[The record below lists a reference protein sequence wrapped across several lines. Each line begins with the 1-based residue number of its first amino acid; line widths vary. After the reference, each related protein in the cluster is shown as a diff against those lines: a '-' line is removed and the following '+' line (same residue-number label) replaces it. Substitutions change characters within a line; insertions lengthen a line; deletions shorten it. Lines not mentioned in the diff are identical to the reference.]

1 MEQQLRTDLL
11 VIGGGFGGL
20 FAAIEARKLG
30 VRDVLIVDKGAV
42 GLTGQSRMAAGA
54 TIFVHP
60 GDDVEEWAD
69 AVFRGQQGLC
79 NQDMVESFL
88 AHSTERLRE
97 IEALGVVYRKSS
109 GDRYVRMPSR
119 GLAPARMTLFPQ
131 YRGRTGGTAL
141 TSALHARAIELG
153 VRFCNKL
160 FISDLIVQDGRVA
173 GAVGCHR
180 RTGEFFVFPS
190 RAVVVAACDCS
201 FRGNY
206 ACVEATTG
214 DAFGMAHRAGVD
226 LCNMEF
232 LCSNT
237 GPVRFNF
244 EGTGPAGQLG
254 ARFRN
259 SSDEAFM
266 SRYRPEGDRAELNFI
281 VQAMAHEVRSGNGP
295 PFYFDFRGLPEG
307 LERGYMA
314 MGGWMPRNLTRLR
327 EAGMTPFGTRADWTI
342 NVQTLRGGIKTDL
355 GCMSNLPGL
364 FAAGTAHSMGPGLF
378 NGWSSG
384 RSIWSGWAAG
394 RSAAAWVRGGDA
406 APPHPDRVGELRGRL
421 HEHPIDAD
429 RGDLSLHDV
438 TLRLQRCLFA
448 YETSVMKSQA
458 SLERARRE
466 VTAIA
471 EEALPRVR
479 VRDLHEFVRFQET
492 RNMLLTAELFLTA
505 SLLRKETRSDHFRE
519 DHPEP
524 DPAWLK
530 WIVFNRDLEA
540 GHRIEALPWSDYRR
554 QPEHLETLREAPA

>member
-1 MEQQLRTDLL
+1 MEQELRADLL

-20 FAAIEARKLG
+20 FAAIQARKRG

-60 GDDVEEWAD
+60 GDDVEQWAD
-69 AVFRGQQGLC
+69 AIFRGQNGLC

-88 AHSTERLRE
+88 AGSTERLRE
-97 IEALGVVYRKSS
+97 IESLGVVYRAGGGEK
-109 GDRYVRMPSR
+109 YLRMPSR
-119 GLAPARMTLFPQ
+119 GLAPAMMTLFPQ
-131 YRGRTGGTAL
+131 YRGMTGGSALTTAL
-141 TSALHARAIELG
+141 REQALALG
-153 VRFCNKL
+153 VRFCDKV
-160 FISDLIVQDGRVA
+160 FISDLIVQDGRAA
-173 GAVGCHR
+173 GAVGCQR
-180 RTGEFFVFPS
+180 RTGEFCVFHS
-190 RAVVVAACDCS
+190 QAVVVAACDCS

-259 SSDEAFM
+259 AGEEAFM
-266 SRYRPEGDRAELNFI
+266 SRYRQEGDRAELNFI
-281 VQAMAHEVRSGNGP
+281 VQAMAREVRSGSGP

-307 LERGYMA
+307 LEQGYMA
-314 MGGWMPRNLTRLR
+314 MGGWMPRNLARLR
-327 EAGMTPFGTRADWTI
+327 EAGITPFGTRADWTI
-342 NVQTLRGGIKTDL
+342 NIQTLRGGIKTDL
-355 GCMSNLPGL
+355 QCMSNLGGL

-384 RSIWSGWAAG
+384 RSIWSGSAAG
-394 RSAAAWVRGGDA
+394 HSAAAWIRGGNA
-406 APPHPDRVGELRGRL
+406 ARPNRDRLGELRERL
-421 HEHPIDAD
+421 FGHPIDAE

-466 VTAIA
+466 VRAIA
-471 EEALPRVR
+471 EEAMPRVR
-479 VRDLHEFVRFQET
+479 ISDHHEFIRFQET
-492 RNMLLTAELFLTA
+492 QNMLLTAELFLTA
-505 SLLRKETRSDHFRE
+505 SLLRTETRSDHFRE
-519 DHPEP
+519 DYPEP
-524 DPAWLK
+524 DPAWLQ
-530 WIVFNRDLEA
+530 WIVFNRGLEA
-540 GHRIEALPWSDYRR
+540 GHRIEPLPWPDYRR
-554 QPEHLETLREAPA
+554 QPEHLQKLSEGPA

>member
-20 FAAIEARKLG
+20 FAAIQARKLG

-42 GLTGQSRMAAGA
+42 GLTGQSKMAAGA

-69 AVFRGQQGLC
+69 AIFRGQNGLC

-88 AHSTERLRE
+88 AQSTERLRE
-97 IEALGVVYRKSS
+97 IEALGVVYREGAGEK
-109 GDRYVRMPSR
+109 YMRMPSR
-119 GLAPARMTLFPQ
+119 GLAPVRMTLFPE
-131 YRGRTGGTAL
+131 YRGRTGGAAL
-141 TSALHARAIELG
+141 TSALREQALGLG
-153 VRFCNKL
+153 VRFCNKV
-160 FISDLIVQDGRVA
+160 FISDLIVQDGRAA

-180 RTGEFFVFPS
+180 RNAECYVFLS
-190 RAVVVAACDCS
+190 QAVVLAACDCS

-214 DAFGMAHRAGVD
+214 DAFGMAYRAGVD

-259 SSDEAFM
+259 AGEEAFM
-266 SRYRPEGDRAELNFI
+266 SRYRPEGDRAELGFI
-281 VQAMAHEVRSGNGP
+281 VQAMAREARSGNGP
-295 PFYFDFRGLPEG
+295 PFFLDFRGLPEG
-307 LERGYMA
+307 LEHGYMA
-314 MGGWMPRNLTRLR
+314 MGGWMPRNLARLR
-327 EAGMTPFGTRADWTI
+327 DAGITPFGARAEWTI
-342 NVQTLRGGIKTDL
+342 NIQTLRGGIKTDL
-355 GCMSNLPGL
+355 SCMSSLPGL

-394 RSAAAWVRGGDA
+394 RSAAAWIRDSSA
-406 APPHPDRVGELRGRL
+406 ARPHRDRVRELRERL
-421 HEHPIDAD
+421 FAQPIDAE
-429 RGDLSLHDV
+429 RGDLCLHDI

-448 YETSVMKSQA
+448 CETCVMKSQA
-458 SLERARRE
+458 SLERARQE
-466 VTAIA
+466 MTAIA
-471 EEALPRVR
+471 EQAMPRVR
-479 VRDLHEFVRFQET
+479 ICDPHEFIRFQET
-492 RNMLLTAELFLTA
+492 RNMLLTADLFLTA
-505 SLLRKETRSDHFRE
+505 SLLRTETRSDHFRE
-519 DHPEP
+519 DYPEP
-524 DPAWLK
+524 DPTWLQ

-540 GHRIEALPWSDYRR
+540 GHRIEALPWPRYRR
-554 QPEHLETLREAPA
+554 QPEHLETLSERPA

>member
-20 FAAIEARKLG
+20 FAAIQARKRG

-60 GDDVEEWAD
+60 GDDVEQWAD
-69 AVFRGQQGLC
+69 AVFRGQNGLC

-88 AHSTERLRE
+88 AGSTERLRE
-97 IEALGVVYRKSS
+97 IESLGVVYRGEAGEK
-109 GDRYVRMPSR
+109 YLRMPSR
-119 GLAPARMTLFPQ
+119 GLAPAMMTLFPQ
-131 YRGRTGGTAL
+131 YRGMTGGSALTTAL
-141 TSALHARAIELG
+141 REQALGLG
-153 VRFCNKL
+153 VRFCDKV

-180 RTGEFFVFPS
+180 RTGEFYVFPS
-190 RAVVVAACDCS
+190 QAVVVAACDCS

-254 ARFRN
+254 ARFGN
-259 SSDEAFM
+259 ADDEAFM

-281 VQAMAHEVRSGNGP
+281 VQAMAREVRSGNGP

-307 LERGYMA
+307 LEQGYMA
-314 MGGWMPRNLTRLR
+314 MGGWMPKNLTRLR
-327 EAGMTPFGTRADWTI
+327 EAGITPFGTRADWTI
-342 NVQTLRGGIKTDL
+342 NIQTLRGGIKTDL
-355 GCMSNLPGL
+355 GCMSNLAGL

-378 NGWSSG
+378 NGWSAG

-394 RSAAAWVRGGDA
+394 RSAAAWIQGSSAIR
-406 APPHPDRVGELRGRL
+406 PDRDRVRELRERL
-421 HEHPIDAD
+421 FDRAIDAE

-448 YETSVMKSQA
+448 YETSVMKSKT

-466 VTAIA
+466 VSS
-471 EEALPRVR
+471 V
-479 VRDLHEFVRFQET
+479 
-492 RNMLLTAELFLTA
+492 
-505 SLLRKETRSDHFRE
+505 KE
-519 DHPEP
+519 P
-524 DPAWLK
+524 
-530 WIVFNRDLEA
+530 IVSRCA
-540 GHRIEALPWSDYRR
+540 
-554 QPEHLETLREAPA
+554 